1 VSASTPTKSPASAKR
16 PAPSASAAS
25 ARPTKSSQPDAA
37 ALAANPPRP
46 ALRARAAPEH
56 VRSSNR
62 RREQESVRARTAHPR
77 SKFPWRVQRERGADM
92 ASGASAHP
100 EALAGGGA
108 GQACPLTRLRAHR
121 GHGRALALGR
131 TSHAT
136 RRICGRPD
144 LTLKN
149 EVRDI
154 GFRRDGSLSTCV

>member
-1 VSASTPTKSPASAKR
+1 MFDPVIGGENRSLSERGRRTREVSFRGVCNVNAVLTWHQVR
-16 PAPSASAAS
+16 
-25 ARPTKSSQPDAA
+25 
-37 ALAANPPRP
+37 LHIPRP
-46 ALRARAAPEH
+46 LQAEERA
-56 VRSSNR
+56 
-62 RREQESVRARTAHPR
+62 
-77 SKFPWRVQRERGADM
+77 KLG
-92 ASGASAHP
+92 
-100 EALAGGGA
+100 
-108 GQACPLTRLRAHR
+108 PLTRLRAHR